1 MARGNPRGTF
11 GLVSSRGKRGGSS
24 VHFRGRGRG
33 RGRGGASSG
42 SRNTDQSRPEP
53 TLERA
58 DDATQGEDKFEDV
71 RLRDEIDEK
80 LGFTRF
86 AEGSPRDG
94 WLVNMHP
101 VSAVCLWGTIF
112 AETRLKCRLWSKTM
126 KFHRACQ
133 QWTITS
139 FKTTGGCLKPLCF
152 TNLTFSSLAK

>member
-33 RGRGGASSG
+33 RGRGGGSSG
-42 SRNTDQSRPEP
+42 SRNADQSRSEP

-58 DDATQGEDKFEDV
+58 DDATQTEDRFEDV

-80 LGFTRF
+80 LGFARF
-86 AEGSPRDG
+86 SEGPPRDG

-101 VSAVCLWGTIF
+101 VSA
-112 AETRLKCRLWSKTM
+112 TM
-126 KFHRACQ
+126 VSGNDFR
-133 QWTITS
+133 
-139 FKTTGGCLKPLCF
+139 
-152 TNLTFSSLAK
+152 